1 MIELTT
7 QQDREYINPKY
18 LIPQT
23 KRHRAL
29 LKELGNS
36 STASMYIIRL
46 RKSEK
51 GSGAGERGDATPTV
65 LLLAQFIKLLAH

>member
-46 RKSEK
+46 RKSE
-51 GSGAGERGDATPTV
+51 RGDATPTV

>member
-36 STASMYIIRL
+36 NTASVYIIRP
-46 RKSEK
+46 RKIEK
-51 GSGAGERGDATPTV
+51 GAGTGKGEGGMPH
-65 LLLAQFIKLLAH
+65 LLLAQFT

>member
-51 GSGAGERGDATPTV
+51 GQGQGRGGMPH
-65 LLLAQFIKLLAH
+65 LLLAQFISALG